1 MQDAGRANLLKA
13 KPRCGSGWR
22 ITRITDR
29 AEGYQHQGDHCC
41 KPCEWRSWHW
51 LRLSTIQIFGRIQGK
66 CYSWLMNWKI
76 GRRNWESMSTDIFLQ
91 QGGGGRLVMV
101 GMAFWTS
108 SLINIVY
115 PHAIEILLYPPLHQ
129 QVTTA
134 RDHICQP
141 EGADWDFRFMAPT
154 FLHSSLDGLAGQWRG
169 VIGCAASRICD
180 RGGNLLWW
188 YFTCLHLW
196 QICC

>member
-1 MQDAGRANLLKA
+1 MRIGLKDN
-13 KPRCGSGWR
+13 KDNRSGWR
-22 ITRITDR
+22 ITTPRWSLLQTVWMKKLTL
-29 AEGYQHQGDHCC
+29 A
-41 KPCEWRSWHW
+41 
-51 LRLSTIQIFGRIQGK
+51 STFNNSDFRENPGEMLFMTHELK
-66 CYSWLMNWKI
+66 
-76 GRRNWESMSTDIFLQ
+76 NWEEKLRKHVNRYFLQ
-91 QGGGGRLVMV
+91 QGGGRGVVIV

-115 PHAIEILLYPPLHQ
+115 PHATEILLYPLLHQ

-154 FLHSSLDGLAGQWRG
+154 FLHSSLDGLAGQWQG

-180 RGGNLLWW
+180 RRGNLPWW